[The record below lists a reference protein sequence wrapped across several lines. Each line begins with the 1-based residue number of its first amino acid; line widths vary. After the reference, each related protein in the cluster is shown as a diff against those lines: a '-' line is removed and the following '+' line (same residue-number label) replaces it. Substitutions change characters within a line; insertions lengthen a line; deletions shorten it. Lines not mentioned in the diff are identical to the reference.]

1 DMQPG
6 QVYRGFTALRIE
18 PIPDIRVTAYVL
30 RHEKTEAEILHL
42 HCEDRENLFSVGFR
56 TPPADST
63 GIAHILEHS
72 VLAGSEKY
80 PVKDAFNELAK
91 GTLQTFIN
99 AFTFPDKTVYPV
111 ASQVKADFFNLARVY
126 ADLVFHPLLHRETF
140 LQEGHHLEFAVPEDI
155 ESNLTVSGI
164 VYNEMKGAY
173 SSPDNIMYKS
183 LQQNLYPDTVY
194 AYDSGGD
201 PLVIPELTYSRLQ
214 AFHKAYYSPSNSRF
228 FLYGDIPTREHL
240 DFLAEIL
247 SGFKKLEMDSR
258 IPSQPRF
265 DAPARAHAYYP
276 AGSDEGLR
284 KKTVV
289 NIAWALAE
297 TSNFDEVL
305 PIQVV
310 SEALVGSAAG
320 PLRKALVDSG
330 LGQDLSPVTGL
341 SLDLKQ
347 INFAVGLRGTEPE
360 WTGQIEGIIMETL
373 RKAADEG
380 IDRDIFEGA
389 LHQIEFSGKE
399 IVRRYLPYSIILMQ
413 RAYYTWLYEG
423 DPLLGLNFPRHIE
436 KVRKRWK
443 DNTSLF
449 QEVIRKWFVDNPHR
463 VVSVVEPSTTY
474 LDEREESF
482 RARMARKKAEMSRGE
497 LEKIRAESLELRKKQ
512 AEPDSPSALRSL
524 PELKI
529 SEIPREIETIPTR
542 DLSIGGVPAL
552 AHEIFANG
560 IAYIEFAF
568 DVSDIPDDLQPYL
581 YLLGKLST
589 GVGAAG
595 MSYTEMAKRISLK
608 TGGLGFHL
616 ASGMAADG
624 KSNWQKLIVQLKALH
639 RNASDAVGIASDLL
653 CAADFSDKGRVR
665 DLVLE
670 SKNRLHSSVVPSGH
684 MFARRTAAAALSV
697 PFYRDEQWNGRSQ
710 LQLLSAVSERFEE
723 RSEDI
728 LKNISRLY
736 REVFRRERLL
746 INITGDE
753 EGISL
758 LAEAAEKRLSGLP
771 AAGKGIGPAQEPV
784 LPPVYSGVIIP
795 AEVSYVAK
803 AVPAAF
809 YGDSCAPALLV
820 LSRVLS
826 NNYLYKR
833 IRVQGGAYGG
843 MSLYDP
849 LNGIFSFLS
858 YRDPNLA
865 ATMRVY
871 EEAPD
876 FISRSGIDGRELD
889 KAVIGTIGS
898 IDRPMDPA
906 GKGYTAMVRRFS
918 RLTDDLRKQFR
929 EGVLDTSEK
938 ALLDSAEKVFFG
950 GMAPSAVAVYAA
962 ENRLKAANETLTRKL
977 KIEPLI

>member
-1 DMQPG
+1 MQPG
-6 QVYRGFTALRIE
+6 EVFRGFRVSRVET
-18 PIPDIRVTAYVL
+18 IPDIRVTAYEL
-30 RHEKTEAEILHL
+30 RHEDTGAEVLHL
-42 HCEDRENLFSVGFR
+42 HCDDRENLFSVGFR

-72 VLAGSEKY
+72 VLAGSERY

-99 AFTFPDKTVYPV
+99 AFTYPDKTIYPV

-126 ADLVFHPLLHRETF
+126 ADLVFRPLLRKETF
-140 LQEGHHLEFAVPEDI
+140 RQEGHHLEFEIPDDI
-155 ESNLTVSGI
+155 GSSLAVSGI

-183 LQQNLYPDTVY
+183 LQQNLYPDTAY

-201 PLVIPELTYSRLQ
+201 PLVIPELTYGQLK
-214 AFHKAYYSPSNSRF
+214 AFHKSYYSPSNARF

-240 DFLAEIL
+240 SFLEEML
-247 SGFKKLEMDSR
+247 SGLPGVEVDSR
-258 IPSQPRF
+258 ISSQPRF
-265 DAPARAHAYYP
+265 TAPVRAHAYYP
-276 AGSDEGLR
+276 VGRDEDLR
-284 KKTVV
+284 KKTAV
-289 NIAWALAE
+289 NVAWALAE
-297 TSNFDEVL
+297 TSDFEEVL
-305 PIQVV
+305 LIQVV

-347 INFAVGLRGTEPE
+347 INFAVGLRGTEPG
-360 WTGQIEGIIMETL
+360 WTEQIEGIIMQSL
-373 RKAADEG
+373 RKAAAEG
-380 IDRDIFEGA
+380 IDRDILEGA
-389 LHQIEFSGKE
+389 LHQIEFGGRE
-399 IVRRYLPYSIILMQ
+399 IVRRYLPYSIVLMQ
-413 RAYYTWLYEG
+413 RAYYTWLYGG
-423 DPLLGLNFPRHIE
+423 DPLLGLNFPLHIE
-436 KVRKRWK
+436 KIRKKWQS
-443 DNTSLF
+443 NPALF
-449 QEVIRKWFVDNPHR
+449 QDAISKWFLDNPHR

-474 LDEREESF
+474 LEEREESF
-482 RARMARKKAEMSRGE
+482 RSRMARKKVELPREE
-497 LEKIRAESLELRKKQ
+497 LERIRAESLELRKIQ
-512 AEPDSPSALRSL
+512 AEPDSPAALKTL
-524 PELKI
+524 PELRP
-529 SEIPREIETIPTR
+529 SDIPREIEIIPTEES
-542 DLSIGGVPAL
+542 SIGGIPAFS
-552 AHEIFANG
+552 HEIFANG
-560 IAYIEFAF
+560 IAYLELAF
-568 DVSDIPDDLQPYL
+568 DVSDIPERLQPYL

-589 GVGAAG
+589 GMGAAG
-595 MSYTEMAKRISLK
+595 MSYVEMAKRISLK

-616 ASGMAADG
+616 ASGMTADG
-624 KSNWQKLIVQLKALH
+624 KGNWQKLIVQLKALH
-639 RNASDAVGIASDLL
+639 RNVSDAVGIASDLL
-653 CAADFSDKGRVR
+653 FAADFSDKARMR

-710 LQLLSAVSERFEE
+710 LRLLSALAERFDD
-723 RSEDI
+723 RLADI
-728 LKNISRLY
+728 LRDISGLY

-746 INITGDE
+746 INMTGDA
-753 EGISL
+753 EGITL
-758 LAEAAEKRLSGLP
+758 LAEAAGMRLAGLP
-771 AAGKGIGPAQEPV
+771 AAGKGIGPAEEPA
-784 LPPVYSGVIIP
+784 LPAVYSGIVIP

-803 AVPAAF
+803 ALPAAF
-809 YGDSCAPALLV
+809 YTDPAAPALLV

-849 LNGIFSFLS
+849 LNGVFSFLS

-871 EEAPD
+871 EEAAD
-876 FISRSGIDGRELD
+876 FISRSGIDGRELE

-898 IDRPMDPA
+898 IDRPTDPA
-906 GKGYTAMVRRFS
+906 GKGYAAMVRRFS
-918 RLTDDLRKQFR
+918 GLSDGLRKQFR
-929 EGVLDTSEK
+929 NRVLDTSEED
-938 ALLDSAEKVFFG
+938 LLESAEKFLFG
-950 GMAPSAVAVYAA
+950 GSALSAVAVYAA
-962 ENRLKAANETLTRKL
+962 ENRLAAANETLERRL